1 MTNNTLPLI
10 NTYHFHSD
18 DTQNIRVIF
27 INNEPWFVAKDVAA
41 ALEYPAASLEQP
53 SNLFK
58 AVPEEWTD
66 HNRIKVRSANGVEQ
80 MRDMLFI
87 SEQGL
92 YFFLGRSDKPK
103 ALSFQK
109 WYAGEVIPSIRKTGS
124 YTMPNAMPAIPNKDP
139 DEIPL
144 NLSYVKQMDMLAKK
158 YRMQPH
164 DVLVL
169 ENIRTKSRKQGYG
182 IACSNF
188 EKEFK
193 GELARLGFKTDD
205 LSDNLFS
212 LNARLTK
219 IEEKNK
225 VTNVSS

>member
-1 MTNNTLPLI
+1 MANTLSTFSYNSFPVHTETDAENEVWFLANDI
-10 NTYHFHSD
+10 CKVLDFKNPRTALANHVFKED
-18 DTQNIRVIF
+18 VLVQDTLTAGGKQRLNYV
-27 INNEPWFVAKDVAA
+27 NESGLYCLTFASKKPQ
-41 ALEYPAASLEQP
+41 ALE
-53 SNLFK
+53 FK
-58 AVPEEWTD
+58 HWVT
-66 HNRIKVRSANGVEQ
+66 H
-80 MRDMLFI
+80 
-87 SEQGL
+87 
-92 YFFLGRSDKPK
+92 
-103 ALSFQK
+103 
-109 WYAGEVIPSIRKTGS
+109 EVLPQIRKTGAYAVS
-124 YTMPNAMPAIPNKDP
+124 DPNASDP
-139 DEIPL
+139 YEIPL

-219 IEEKNK
+219 IEEKRK
-225 VTNVSS
+225 